1 MAVLN
6 YYTTDGTAMPGNW
19 ANYVTPP
26 GCTCGTCG
34 LLVRWGES
42 HSCPQRTVLPL
53 CSHCYANHYY
63 GFPCVKRTKSNPVP
77 APESAGGEEPVSLID
92 ERQVEVL
99 DGFRNARDIAARHAQ
114 SKVDRATLMKI
125 QAEAY
130 IAEARELIAEL
141 NENLPM
147 PNETGANIGPI
158 PGAGG
163 ATR

>member
-6 YYTTDGTAMPGNW
+6 YYTTDSTAMPGNW
-19 ANYVTPP
+19 ADYVTPD
-26 GCTCGTCG
+26 C
-34 LLVRWGES
+34 WGW
-42 HSCPQRTVLPL
+42 TPL

>member
-6 YYTTDGTAMPGNW
+6 YYTTDSTAMPGNW
-19 ANYVTPP
+19 ADYVTPDY
-26 GCTCGTCG
+26 
-34 LLVRWGES
+34 WGW
-42 HSCPQRTVLPL
+42 TPL

>member
-1 MAVLN
+1 
-6 YYTTDGTAMPGNW
+6 
-19 ANYVTPP
+19 
-26 GCTCGTCG
+26 
-34 LLVRWGES
+34 
-42 HSCPQRTVLPL
+42 
-53 CSHCYANHYY
+53 
-63 GFPCVKRTKSNPVP
+63 
-77 APESAGGEEPVSLID
+77 VSLID

-114 SKVDRATLMKI
+114 SKVDRATLMQI

>member
-1 MAVLN
+1 MF
-6 YYTTDGTAMPGNW
+6 
-19 ANYVTPP
+19 
-26 GCTCGTCG
+26 CTSAC
-34 LLVRWGES
+34 
-42 HSCPQRTVLPL
+42 SC
-53 CSHCYANHYY
+53 N
-63 GFPCVKRTKSNPVP
+63 KSVP

-99 DGFRNARDIAARHAQ
+99 DGFRNARDLAARHAQ
-114 SKVDRATLMKI
+114 SKVGRATLMKI

>member
-1 MAVLN
+1 MSNPN
-6 YYTTDGTAMPGNW
+6 YYTSDNTATQTWITLPIAAYSASPGW
-19 ANYVTPP
+19 
-26 GCTCGTCG
+26 TCSVCG
-34 LLVRWGES
+34 LLVRWKES
-42 HSCPQRTVLPL
+42 HGCPQDNYRQCFYCGQLFGNNWI
-53 CSHCYANHYY
+53 CSCN
-63 GFPCVKRTKSNPVP
+63 KSAP

>member
-1 MAVLN
+1 MSNLN
-6 YYTTDGTAMPGNW
+6 YYTTDSTAMPGNW
-19 ANYVTPP
+19 ADYVTP
-26 GCTCGTCG
+26 GCPCGTCG
-34 LLVRWGES
+34 LLVWWGES
-42 HSCPQRTVLPL
+42 H
-53 CSHCYANHYY
+53 N